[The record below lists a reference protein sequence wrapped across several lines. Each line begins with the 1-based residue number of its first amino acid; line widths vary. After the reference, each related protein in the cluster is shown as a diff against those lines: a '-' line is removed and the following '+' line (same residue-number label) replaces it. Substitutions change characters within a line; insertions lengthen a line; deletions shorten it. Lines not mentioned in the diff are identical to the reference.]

1 MQMKKDIHL
10 SAQDL
15 LQMVQVRPG
24 DFGKFAIIAGPADR
38 RDAVLKHLKD
48 PMRNF
53 SFMEYAFYTGT
64 LDGIKVTVGN
74 GGRFSPDS
82 AITSE
87 IACAGGVEYLIR
99 AGSCGAMDETINI
112 GDCFIVDSVL
122 RGDGVTPSYV
132 DGNFKTTSDKDVVSA
147 LKKAADNLKLAAHV
161 GMNWTTDALLRE
173 TREVVEARRAQ
184 GARSVDMVCSA
195 LLTIAQLKKVKAA
208 AILAVSDNL
217 ITGEMGFINPKYYMA
232 ENHIIQVSL
241 DAIKLLAKK

>member
-1 MQMKKDIHL
+1 MQMKKEIHL
-10 SAQDL
+10 SAEDL
-15 LQMVQVRPG
+15 LGMVQVRPG
-24 DFGKFAIIAGPADR
+24 DFGKFAIITGPADR
-38 RDAVLKHLKD
+38 RDAVLKKLKD

-53 SFMEYAFYTGT
+53 SFMEYAFYTGY
-64 LDGIKVTVGN
+64 LDDIKVTVGN

-82 AITSE
+82 AITAE

-99 AGSCGAMDETINI
+99 AGSCGAVDEKINI
-112 GDCFIVDSVL
+112 GDSFIVDSII

-132 DGNFKTTSDKDVVSA
+132 EENFRTNSNKEVIDA
-147 LKKAADNLKLAAHV
+147 LKKAADNLKLTYHV
-161 GMNWTTDALLRE
+161 GTNWTTDALLRE
-173 TREVVEARRAQ
+173 TREVVEAKRSQ

-232 ENHIIQVSL
+232 ENHIIQASL
-241 DAIKLLAKK
+241 DAIKILAKK